1 METSTKEVYFNVYC
15 EKCAYKDKKE
25 TEDPCDECLSVP
37 VNSNSHKPIRWEEK
51 E

>member
-15 EKCAYKDKKE
+15 EKCAYKDEKE
-25 TEDPCDECLSVP
+25 TEDPCDDCLNHSY
-37 VNSNSHKPIRWEEK
+37 NDDSHKPVRWEAK